1 MQSLAKV
8 SASKKDAP
16 RVPPGE
22 CPAAQAFHGEGT
34 RNAGSASTSDCIAQ
48 AHRQER
54 SGDPK
59 AMTIG
64 CPECGALEDVPP
76 LTSRAIAR
84 CRLCNYPL
92 ERRSGRSL
100 TAALACASTTFVL
113 LFPANLATLISVHML
128 GGERSSLL
136 ASGIVGMWREGW
148 LILAALLGMF
158 GIVLPFVRFGGLVA
172 VLGAV
177 RFRKRFRGMGALFR
191 WTLWLDAWA
200 MPDVYLI
207 GCFIGYTRVTQNL
220 AATIG
225 PGGYCFIVAAIMSML
240 TRATLDRRTVWR
252 AIAPERRFD
261 LGGRTVSCLSCDL
274 VAPLDC
280 DGQRCPRCALRL
292 RTRKPDAVVRAA
304 ALSLAALVLTIPAN
318 LYPMTISVQLGRDV
332 SHRIIDGVYELFHVG
347 LWPFGIL
354 ITCTSIVIPLA
365 KLLGMAWFIWSV
377 RVRSRRHLRLKA
389 HLYRWI
395 DELGRWSNVDVFTIA
410 AFAPLI
416 HFDGLASARTAP
428 GATAFA
434 LVVFLTMAASRTFDP
449 RMMWDA
455 RSGSRR

>member
-1 MQSLAKV
+1 
-8 SASKKDAP
+8 
-16 RVPPGE
+16 
-22 CPAAQAFHGEGT
+22 
-34 RNAGSASTSDCIAQ
+34 
-48 AHRQER
+48 
-54 SGDPK
+54 
-59 AMTIG
+59 MTIG
-64 CPECGALEDVPP
+64 CPECGALEDVPQ
-76 LTSRAIAR
+76 LTPRAIAR

-113 LFPANLATLISVHML
+113 MFPANLATLISVHVL
-128 GGERSSLL
+128 GAERSSLL

-148 LILAALLGMF
+148 LMLALLLGMF
-158 GIVLPFVRFGGLVA
+158 GIVLPFARFGGLA
-172 VLGAV
+172 LVLGAV
-177 RFRKRFRGMGALFR
+177 RFGKRFRGIGALFR
-191 WTLWLDAWA
+191 WTLWLDVWA

-207 GCFIGYTRVTQNL
+207 GCFIGYVRVTQNL
-220 AATIG
+220 HATIG
-225 PGGYCFIVAAIMSML
+225 PGGYCFVVAALMSML

-252 AIAPERRFD
+252 AILPERPFEP
-261 LGGRTVSCLSCDL
+261 GEHMISCLSCDF
-274 VAPLDC
+274 VAPLARE
-280 DGQRCPRCALRL
+280 GQPCPRCGLRM

-332 SHRIIDGVYELFHVG
+332 PHRIIDGVEELFKVG

-354 ITCTSIVIPLA
+354 IIGTSVVIPAA
-365 KLLGMAWFIWSV
+365 KLLGMAWFIASV
-377 RVRSRRHLRLKA
+377 HRRSRAHLRFKA

-416 HFDGLASARTAP
+416 RFDGLASARTAP

-434 LVVFLTMAASRTFDP
+434 LVVFLTMAASRAFDP
-449 RMMWDA
+449 RLMWDA
-455 RSGSRR
+455 RFGSRQ